1 MVSKTKQIKDLKLR
15 VSALVEACKQWEE
28 KYDVMETAFDK
39 ISRVK
44 SENERMKMDIEMMPS
59 KIEGERDNREITW
72 LREMLEM
79 LTVPEGVLKEKAE
92 EKKKLDELL
101 HGRNCGQCGRR
112 Y

>member
-1 MVSKTKQIKDLKLR
+1 MVSKTKQIKDLKIR
-15 VSALVEACKQWEE
+15 NEALVEAVHRWEE

-39 ISRVK
+39 IVAVK
-44 SENERMKMDIEMMPS
+44 SERDRMREDLQRMPS

-79 LTVPEGVLKEKAE
+79 LTVPEGVLKEKLE
-92 EKKKLDELL
+92 EKKKLDEKIY
-101 HGRNCGQCGRR
+101 GRNCGQCGRT